1 MITPENITEFGLTHF
16 KTVRAGDYEW
26 HNFELY
32 DLTVRFC
39 YVAGVLTETEIL
51 IDNHDP
57 KRLTATVLLQ
67 LIEIFKT
74 E

>member
-1 MITPENITEFGLTHF
+1 MITPENITEYGFVF
-16 KTVRAGDYEW
+16 VRYDVHENISW

-39 YVAGVLTETEIL
+39 YVAGVLTESEIL

-57 KRLTATVLLQ
+57 QRLTASVLVQ

>member
-1 MITPENITEFGLTHF
+1 MITPENITEFGF
-16 KTVRAGDYEW
+16 VFVRYDVHENISW
-26 HNFELY
+26 HNFELN

-57 KRLTATVLLQ
+57 KRLTATVLVQ